1 VKKTETNLTPTKKRL
16 FSLILW
22 LLPVLFFIVFELVLR
37 IVNYGGNLD
46 LFITGPEKQISQ
58 YWMGNPNLGERY
70 FFRQHTKPAPP
81 KDLFLKQ
88 KPKNGYRIFVM
99 GGSTAAGFPYGYNV
113 MFSRILNFQLS
124 DIFPDKHIEVVNTA
138 MAAVNSYTLLDLTD
152 EIIAQKPDAILI
164 YAGHN
169 EFYGA
174 MGVGSQEQFA
184 KNPDVIRA
192 YLKLRR
198 FKTFLF
204 IRNVVGYLQKKIS
217 RATTG
222 GTKVDPTNTLMARI
236 VAKQSIPYKSDL
248 YQRGVDQFAD
258 NLDRILLKFDAHH
271 IPVILSELVCN
282 IKDQEPFVSVKTDS
296 FPTAKHAWEIG
307 KKLEQQGEYKDAKK
321 ALYLAK
327 DLDALR
333 FRATE
338 EMNDIIHNIAE
349 KHNAPVV
356 PMKSIF
362 EAHCEHNLIGH
373 ELILEHLHPNIQG
386 YFIMADAF
394 LHALKDNHFIA
405 DQWDESRIKPMQQ
418 YQKNWGL
425 TKLDTTYADLS
436 IFYLKGGWPFKPA
449 IMPNHALDNYHAST
463 RVESTAV
470 QVLLNKNFSIVVG
483 HVEMAKYYESKRE
496 HEKAFREYKAA
507 LYNIPFEIEFYEG
520 AARTL
525 IELKRYD
532 EALQILR
539 TSHNYGSTPFTN
551 KWTGQLLN
559 SRGDA
564 EEALPYLEQAR
575 SDLPGDQQLLQHL
588 VRCYKSLGKDAQA
601 SQLLPLIQKSQITE
615 THKGAEPAALDAQQ
629 QTLIY
634 RAALLE
640 KGASLIKEKKYSKAL
655 PLLKRAHALKQSDYT
670 YKWIGLLDL
679 QAGNIPEAAEFLQ
692 HAADNNP
699 ENFELRYNLCNAYVH
714 LGNKKEAETVLAEM
728 EALRP
733 NFKDPQ
739 KLRKRIAAM

>member
-1 VKKTETNLTPTKKRL
+1 MKKTETNLTPTKKRL
-16 FSLILW
+16 FSIIIW
-22 LLPVLFFIVFELVLR
+22 LFPILFFVVFELVLR

-70 FFRQHTKPAPP
+70 FFRQNTKPAPP

-113 MFSRILNFQLS
+113 MFSRILNFELD
-124 DIFPDKHIEVVNTA
+124 DIFPDKHIEVINTA
-138 MAAVNSYTLLDLTD
+138 MSAVNSYTLLDLTD
-152 EIIAQKPDAILI
+152 EIIAQKPDAVLI

-184 KNPDVIRA
+184 KNPKVIRA

-204 IRNVVGYLQKKIS
+204 IRNVVGYVQKSIS
-217 RATTG
+217 KATTG
-222 GTKVDPTNTLMARI
+222 GSKVDPTNTLMARI
-236 VAKQSIPYKSDL
+236 VADQSIPYKSEK
-248 YQRGVDQFAD
+248 YERGVDQFAD
-258 NLDRILLKFDAHH
+258 NLDRILQKMDAHH

-282 IKDQEPFVSVKTDS
+282 IKDQKPFVSVRTDS
-296 FPTAKHAWEIG
+296 FPTANHAWEIG
-307 KKLEQQGEYKDAKK
+307 KKLEQQGEYDDAKK
-321 ALYLAK
+321 ALTLAK

-338 EMNDIIHNIAE
+338 EMNAIIHSIAQ

-356 PMKSIF
+356 PMKALF
-362 EAHCEHNLIGH
+362 EKQCEHGLIGH
-373 ELILEHLHPNIQG
+373 ELILEHLHPNMQG
-386 YFIMADAF
+386 YFTMADAF
-394 LHALKDNHFIA
+394 LHALKDNHFIS
-405 DQWDESRIKPMQQ
+405 DRWDESRIRPIEELE
-418 YQKNWGL
+418 KNWGL
-425 TKLDTTYADLS
+425 TKLDTTCADLS

-449 IMPNHALDNYHAST
+449 IMPNHALENYQQST

-470 QVLLNKNFSIVVG
+470 RVLVDKNYSIVVG
-483 HVEMAKYYESKRE
+483 HVDMAKYYESKRKY
-496 HEKAFREYKAA
+496 EKAFREYKAA

-520 AARTL
+520 AARNL

-532 EALQILR
+532 EALQILK
-539 TSHNYGSTPFTN
+539 TSHSYGRSPFTN

-564 EEALPYLEQAR
+564 AEALPYLEQAH
-575 SDLPGDQQLLQHL
+575 SDLPGDQQVLQHL
-588 VRCYKSLGKDAQA
+588 IKCYNTLGQDAKA
-601 SQLLPLIQKSQITE
+601 SQLLSLVRADKS
-615 THKGAEPAALDAQQ
+615 KAAPQEKAPTMPDAQQ
-629 QTLIY
+629 
-634 RAALLE
+634 RAVVYEVLLK
-640 KGASLIKEKKYSKAL
+640 KGASFIKQKEYSKAL
-655 PLLKRAHALKQSDYT
+655 PLLKRAHSLKQSDYT

-679 QAGNIPEAAEFLQ
+679 KAGRVQEAAEFLQ
-692 HAADNNP
+692 HAADHNP
-699 ENFELRYNLCNAYVH
+699 DNFELRYNLCNAYIH
-714 LGNKKEAETVLAEM
+714 LGHKKEAETVLAEM

-733 NFKDPQ
+733 NFKDPL
-739 KLRKRIAAM
+739 KLREHIAGM

>member
-1 VKKTETNLTPTKKRL
+1 MKKTETNLTPTKKRL
-16 FSLILW
+16 FSIILR
-22 LLPVLFFIVFELVLR
+22 LLPILFFVVLELLLR

-70 FFRQHTKPAPP
+70 FFRQKTKPAPP
-81 KDLFLKQ
+81 KDLFLKE
-88 KPKNGYRIFVM
+88 KPQNGYRIFVM

-113 MFSRILNFQLS
+113 MFSRILKFELD
-124 DIFPDKHIEVVNTA
+124 DIFPDKHIEVINTA
-138 MAAVNSYTLLDLTD
+138 MSAVNSYTLLDLTD
-152 EIIAQKPDAILI
+152 EIIAQKPDAVLI

-184 KNPDVIRA
+184 KNPKVIRA

-204 IRNVVGYLQKKIS
+204 IRNIVGYLQKSIS
-217 RATTG
+217 KATTG

-236 VAKQSIPYKSDL
+236 VADQSIPYKSEK

-258 NLDRILLKFDAHH
+258 NLDRILQKMDDHH

-282 IKDQEPFVSVKTDS
+282 IKDQAPFVSAKADS

-338 EMNDIIHNIAE
+338 EMNDIIHNVAE

-356 PMKSIF
+356 PMKAIF
-362 EAHCEHNLIGH
+362 EKQCEHGLIGH
-373 ELILEHLHPNIQG
+373 ELILEHLHPNMQG
-386 YFIMADAF
+386 YFTIADAF
-394 LHALKDNHFIA
+394 FHALKDNHFIA
-405 DQWDESRIKPMQQ
+405 DQWDESRIRPIQDLE
-418 YQKNWGL
+418 KNWGL
-425 TKLDTTYADLS
+425 TKLDTTSADLS

-449 IMPNHALDNYHAST
+449 IMPNHALENYNAST

-470 QVLLNKNFSIVVG
+470 KVLVNKNYSIVVG
-483 HVEMAKYYESKRE
+483 HVDLAKYYESKKQY
-496 HEKAFREYKAA
+496 EKAFREYKAA

-520 AARTL
+520 AARNL
-525 IELKRYD
+525 IELKRYA
-532 EALQILR
+532 EALQILE
-539 TSHNYGSTPFTN
+539 TSHKYGSSPFTN

-559 SRGDA
+559 SHGDA
-564 EEALPYLEQAR
+564 KAALPYLEQAR
-575 SDLPGDQQLLQHL
+575 ISLPGDQQLLQHL
-588 VRCYKSLGKDAQA
+588 FSCYKALGKEAQA
-601 SQLLPLIQKSQITE
+601 AQLLSLIKKDEIAGSANGE
-615 THKGAEPAALDAQQ
+615 KPVMLDAQQ
-629 QTLIY
+629 QSVVY
-634 RAALLE
+634 KALME
-640 KGASLIKEKKYSKAL
+640 KGVSLIKQKEYSKAL

-670 YKWIGLLDL
+670 LKWIGLLDL
-679 QAGNIPEAAEFLQ
+679 QAGHVQEAAELLQ
-692 HAADNNP
+692 QAADHNP
-699 ENFELRYNLCNAYVH
+699 DNFELRYNLCNAYIH
-714 LGNKKEAETVLAEM
+714 LGRKKEAESVLSEM

-739 KLRKRIAAM
+739 KLREHIAGM